1 MQPAIQITDLSVRL
15 GGQLVLKDLS
25 VELPAGRITGLLG
38 PSGAGKTTLIRTIVG
53 RQRVATGSVTVLGQP
68 AGSAPLRPEIGYVT
82 QAPSVYGD
90 LTVTENLRYFAAM
103 VGATKVRVQEVLKD
117 VGLAPQARQLVG
129 TLSGGQ
135 KSRVSLA
142 VALLGRPK
150 LLVLDEPTVGIDPLL
165 RRDLWNQFRKLAEQ
179 GTTLLVSSH
188 VMDEASH
195 CDHLLL
201 LRGGALLAYGTIME
215 LTKKAGATDVEGVFL
230 KLIGDD
236 KR

>member
-1 MQPAIQITDLSVRL
+1 MHPAIQITHLSVRL

-38 PSGAGKTTLIRTIVG
+38 PSGAGKTTLIRAIVG
-53 RQRVATGSVTVLGQP
+53 RQRTDTGSVTVLGQP
-68 AGSAPLRPEIGYVT
+68 AGSARLRPEIGYVT
-82 QAPSVYGD
+82 QAPSVYRD

-103 VGATKVRVQEVLKD
+103 IGAPKVRVQEVLKD

-135 KSRVSLA
+135 GSRVSLA
-142 VALLGRPK
+142 VALLGSPK

-165 RRDLWNQFRKLAEQ
+165 RRDLWNQFRELAEQ

-201 LRGGALLAYGTIME
+201 LRGGALLAYGTTME
-215 LTKKAGATDVEGVFL
+215 LTKRAGASDVEGVFL

-236 KR
+236 RR